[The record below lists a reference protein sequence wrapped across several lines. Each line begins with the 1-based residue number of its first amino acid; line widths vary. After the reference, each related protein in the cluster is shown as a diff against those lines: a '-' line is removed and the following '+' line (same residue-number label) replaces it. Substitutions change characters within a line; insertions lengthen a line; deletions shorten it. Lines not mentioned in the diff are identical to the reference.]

1 LKLLRFERIE
11 VCTTEKPS
19 SVRGALSFTA
29 DSLEAGTAA
38 GEGVQVASA
47 NRSAATQK
55 CISTDDSRKASTR
68 LRVLLVEDNPADVEL
83 VLLALRKDGF
93 DVSSDVVQTV
103 EEFTLRIHA
112 AAYDLILAD
121 YNLPQW
127 HGMEA
132 LEILRREN
140 LDLPLIVVTGY
151 LGEEKAV
158 ECIKQGATDC
168 VLKDHLAR
176 LPLSARRALDE
187 QRLRQ
192 QRRQSEEELARS
204 NAELEQFAY
213 VASHDLQEP
222 LRMIANYTQLLA
234 ERYRGKLDEQADK
247 YIAYSVDGATRMQ
260 ALIQDLLKFS
270 RVGKQEIERRTT
282 ECRAVVEQ
290 ALNNLQ
296 AAVLE
301 SGAAVN
307 WDGLPVVMADSAQLT
322 QVFQNLIANAI
333 KFHGAETPVIQIDSE
348 KKEHEW
354 VFAVSDNGIGIPAE
368 SWQDPALTEVGQI
381 FVIPPKSALQ
391 DRRPNTLTTTND

>member
-1 LKLLRFERIE
+1 
-11 VCTTEKPS
+11 
-19 SVRGALSFTA
+19 
-29 DSLEAGTAA
+29 
-38 GEGVQVASA
+38 
-47 NRSAATQK
+47 
-55 CISTDDSRKASTR
+55 
-68 LRVLLVEDNPADVEL
+68 LLVEDNPADVEL

-112 AAYDLILAD
+112 AAYDLILVD
-121 YNLPQW
+121 YNLPQGS
-127 HGMEA
+127 GMEV

-187 QRLRQ
+187 KRLRQ

-260 ALIQDLLKFS
+260 TLIQDLLKFS
-270 RVGKQEIERRTT
+270 RVGRAEIEPQTT
-282 ECRAVVEQ
+282 DCRAVVEQ
-290 ALNNLQ
+290 ALKNLQ
-296 AAVLE
+296 AVIEE
-301 SGAAVN
+301 SGAVVKWN
-307 WDGLPVVMADSAQLT
+307 GLPMVMADLPQLT

-333 KFHGAETPVIQIDSE
+333 KFRGAENPVIQIDAE
-348 KKEHEW
+348 KKDQEW
-354 VFAVSDNGIGIPAE
+354 LLTVSDNGIGIPVE
-368 SWQDPALTEVGQI
+368 SWQDI
-381 FVIPPKSALQ
+381 FVIF
-391 DRRPNTLTTTND
+391 RRLHTRTEYAGNGIGLSICKKIIERHGGRIWIEAQAKPGCRFGFTLPSEPSPRTIEGTQA